1 MNTAAAPVGSPQM
14 VTGLF
19 RARANAERACDVV
32 VARGYKPADINV
44 VMSNETRAKD
54 FARAARSATPDGEG
68 VQGREES
75 LDKAVDGATMGG
87 PVGGT
92 LGTLAPAVAAAGTL
106 LLIPGLI
113 FAGPVMVA
121 LAAAGAVGI
130 TGGLIGALANWGVPK
145 DRVQEYDAS
154 IRAGGILLGVKP
166 HSADD
171 ARYFE
176 EQWRREGGELV
187 HS

>member
-1 MNTAAAPVGSPQM
+1 MSTAAAPVGSPQM

-19 RARANAERACDVV
+19 RARAGAERACDIV
-32 VARGYKPADINV
+32 VARGYEPKDISV
-44 VMSNETRAKD
+44 VMSDETRAKD
-54 FARAARSATPDGEG
+54 FARTARSATPDAEG
-68 VQGREES
+68 VQGRNAS
-75 LDKAVDGATMGG
+75 IDQAVDGAKMGG

-145 DRVQEYDAS
+145 DRVEEYDAG

-176 EQWRREGGELV
+176 EQWRSAGGEVV